1 MKRFVLN
8 SFMFLGLVLMLSSGN
23 SYLALNQAARSTND
37 DEQKMTV
44 ALVNED
50 QGGTFNGKKY
60 AFGNEFVKSIEKD
73 NDHDWYIVSR
83 GVAESGFKNNL
94 YNMIIIIPND
104 FTQKALSM
112 NEKNPEK
119 ITLNYKINASGNSSM
134 KARAEKTASSILE
147 DFNRRIIDVYFAS
160 VIGNL
165 QEAQDNV
172 AELVRKERNH
182 TNIYNHNIHQPLSG
196 FTNQFATVKD
206 QTKVSTDAFKGLENI
221 LQNYQSSL
229 ADGAKAMNTYQ
240 TNFLDFQQMK
250 NAHETLAKGFADQ
263 LTAFDSS
270 LNDADVQ
277 QNISRLV
284 ETNQAIYNQFHV
296 NSMENQNIF
305 LKSEALKM
313 SLKSTFETID
323 SYEQELTKK
332 LENETEENIAK
343 KLAEQM
349 KNGEENSYVSLN
361 QIFDTPDKIV
371 QKTMKS
377 QIDKL
382 PTLILEEIDNLNIDE
397 SVKGDIKT
405 VIKVTNQFNREFQY
419 QPQNPNGTG
428 LPLSDLINKV
438 KKDLT
443 ESGIVFSDNAAIQG
457 GNMKSQTI
465 NVAVPELF
473 RIHEVALTLPNG
485 QTNVLKVDGDQSNVT
500 FDLPATENGNMTVNI
515 KLSLKDENA
524 QIDLFQPVAW
534 EWKMIQKPKNTEAPE
549 PSDPSD
555 PLPPEEQQP
564 DPEALNMNENSNS
577 ESTQDDS
584 NDENTNEPPVEKEED
599 MNNVIY
605 HKVMSQLIS
614 DPANTSMKSLNESI
628 RDYQKTAMLYELYFG
643 KSISDLANGLEQR
656 SLGDMAAEDSLYYLF
671 HKQDIVEAIS
681 DYMAGKIT
689 EDVRAETEDLKNKIA
704 GYKQLVQKTQ
714 NHSDEMALL
723 VQQATIQAEEL
734 NHGITNTLQRLEAW
748 REASLKLQNAN
759 SEIQAG
765 QNKEQSAVLSLDD
778 QLQTLLATSQSL
790 ADQSENVLIST
801 DSVYKT
807 FDAIDKQ
814 ADNIVN
820 SGDTLVKKAQK
831 LSNDLTN
838 KLLKDQEFA
847 DNFGQV
853 LANSRIGDRPN
864 ENLLN
869 FLSNPVQTKNSEVK
883 VVKDTFIPYYLVL
896 ICFILALFTAY
907 VIATSE
913 RKRLIK
919 DDFTENRT
927 LVWKNTPITWATAG
941 IGVIEGIIIGLL
953 SGSFIDIPQ
962 EKYFQWIGLISLIMF
977 TMVLAGAY
985 LLRQLKMIGMF
996 LLLSMLSLYVL
1007 LTETLGLNFDKQ
1019 SLASTLQKLSPLQY
1033 IEKLLL
1039 SFVGDAKGD
1048 PTVIAT
1054 LAGAAF
1060 LSLVG
1065 HLFVINGFTQNKEA
1079 RDEAAD
1085 PN

>member
-1 MKRFVLN
+1 MKKFVLN
-8 SFMFLGLVLMLSSGN
+8 SFLFLGLVLMLSSGS
-23 SYLALNQAARSTND
+23 SYLALNQVSKSTND

-50 QGGTFNGKKY
+50 QGGTFNSKKY

-73 NDHDWYIVSR
+73 NEHDWYIVSR

-104 FTQKALSM
+104 FTEKALSM
-112 NEKNPEK
+112 NDKNPEK

-165 QEAQDNV
+165 QKAQDNV

-182 TNIYNHNIHQPLSG
+182 TNIYNHDIHQPLSG

-206 QTKVSTDAFKGLENI
+206 QTKVSTDAFKGLEDI
-221 LQNYQSSL
+221 LQNYQSSFVE
-229 ADGAKAMNTYQ
+229 GAKATNAYQ

-270 LNDADVQ
+270 LNAADVQ
-277 QNISRLV
+277 QNINRLV
-284 ETNQAIYNQFHV
+284 ETNQAIYNQFHF
-296 NSMENQNIF
+296 NSMEDQNIF

-313 SLKSTFETID
+313 SLKSTLETID

-343 KLAEQM
+343 KLAKQM
-349 KNGEENSYVSLN
+349 KDGVGNSYVSLN

-371 QKTMKS
+371 QKTIKS

-382 PTLILEEIDNLNIDE
+382 QTLKREEIDDLNIDE
-397 SVKGDIKT
+397 SVKSDIKM

-419 QPQNPNGTG
+419 QPQPSNGTG
-428 LPLSDLINKV
+428 LPLANLINKV

-443 ESGIVFSDNAAIQG
+443 ESGIILSDNAAILG
-457 GNMKSQTI
+457 GNIESQNI
-465 NVAVPELF
+465 NAAVPELF
-473 RIHEVALTLPNG
+473 RIHEVTLTLPNG
-485 QTNVLKVDGDQSNVT
+485 QTNVFKVDGDQNNVT
-500 FDLPATENGNMTVNI
+500 FDLPVTEKGNITVNI
-515 KLSLKDENA
+515 KISLKDENA
-524 QIDLFQPVAW
+524 KIDLFQPVAW
-534 EWKMIQKPKNTEAPE
+534 EWKIIQKHKNTEAPE

-584 NDENTNEPPVEKEED
+584 NDENTNEPPVERED
-599 MNNVIY
+599 INNVIY

-614 DPANTSMKSLNESI
+614 DPANTFMKSLNESI

-734 NHGITNTLQRLEAW
+734 NHRITNTLQRLEAW

-896 ICFILALFTAY
+896 ICFILALFSAY

-919 DDFTENRT
+919 DDFSENRT
-927 LVWKNTPITWATAG
+927 LVWKNTPITWVTAG

-996 LLLSMLSLYVL
+996 LLLGMLSLYVL

-1019 SLASTLQKLSPLQY
+1019 SLASTLQELSPLQY

-1039 SFVGDAKGD
+1039 GFVDDAKYD
-1048 PTVIAT
+1048 PLIITILVGT
-1054 LAGAAF
+1054 AF

-1065 HLFVINGFTQNKEA
+1065 HLFVINGFTQSKEA
-1079 RDEAAD
+1079 RDEAAN

>member
-1 MKRFVLN
+1 MKKFVLN
-8 SFMFLGLVLMLSSGN
+8 SFLFLGLVLMLSSGS
-23 SYLALNQAARSTND
+23 SYLALNQVSKSTND

-73 NDHDWYIVSR
+73 NEHDWYIVSR

-104 FTQKALSM
+104 FTEKALSM
-112 NEKNPEK
+112 NDKNPEK

-165 QEAQDNV
+165 QKAQDNV

-182 TNIYNHNIHQPLSG
+182 TNIYNHDIHQPLSG

-206 QTKVSTDAFKGLENI
+206 QTKVSTDAFKGLEDI
-221 LQNYQSSL
+221 LQNYQSSFVE
-229 ADGAKAMNTYQ
+229 GAKATNAYQ

-270 LNDADVQ
+270 LNAADVQ
-277 QNISRLV
+277 QNINRLV
-284 ETNQAIYNQFHV
+284 ETNQAIYNQFHF
-296 NSMENQNIF
+296 NSMEDQNIF

-313 SLKSTFETID
+313 SLKSTLETID

-343 KLAEQM
+343 KLAKQM
-349 KNGEENSYVSLN
+349 KDGVGNSYVSLN

-371 QKTMKS
+371 QKTIKS

-382 PTLILEEIDNLNIDE
+382 QTLKREEIDDLNIDE
-397 SVKGDIKT
+397 SVKSDIKM

-419 QPQNPNGTG
+419 QPQPSNGTG
-428 LPLSDLINKV
+428 LPLANLINKV

-443 ESGIVFSDNAAIQG
+443 ESGIILSDNAAILG
-457 GNMKSQTI
+457 GNIESQNI
-465 NVAVPELF
+465 NAAVPELF
-473 RIHEVALTLPNG
+473 RIHEVTLTLPNG
-485 QTNVLKVDGDQSNVT
+485 QTNVFKVDGDQNNVT
-500 FDLPATENGNMTVNI
+500 FDLPVTEKGNITVNI
-515 KLSLKDENA
+515 KISLKDENA
-524 QIDLFQPVAW
+524 KIDLFQPVAW
-534 EWKMIQKPKNTEAPE
+534 EWKIIQKHKNTEAPE

-584 NDENTNEPPVEKEED
+584 NDENTNEPPVERED
-599 MNNVIY
+599 INNVIY

-614 DPANTSMKSLNESI
+614 DPANTFMKSLNESI

-734 NHGITNTLQRLEAW
+734 NHRITNTLQRLEAW

-896 ICFILALFTAY
+896 ICFILALFSAY

-919 DDFTENRT
+919 DDFSENRT
-927 LVWKNTPITWATAG
+927 LVWKNTPITWVTAG

-996 LLLSMLSLYVL
+996 LLLGMLSLYVL

-1019 SLASTLQKLSPLQY
+1019 SLASTLQELSPLQY

-1039 SFVGDAKGD
+1039 GFVDDAKYD
-1048 PTVIAT
+1048 PLIITILVGT
-1054 LAGAAF
+1054 AF

-1065 HLFVINGFTQNKEA
+1065 HLFVINGFTQSKEA
-1079 RDEAAD
+1079 RDEAAN

>member
-1 MKRFVLN
+1 MKKFVLN
-8 SFMFLGLVLMLSSGN
+8 SFLFLGLVLMLSSGS
-23 SYLALNQAARSTND
+23 SYLALNQVSKSTND

-73 NDHDWYIVSR
+73 NEHDWYIVSR

-104 FTQKALSM
+104 FTEKALSM
-112 NEKNPEK
+112 NDKNPEK

-165 QEAQDNV
+165 QKAQDNV

-182 TNIYNHNIHQPLSG
+182 TNIYNHDIHQPLSG

-206 QTKVSTDAFKGLENI
+206 QTKVSTDAFKGLEDI
-221 LQNYQSSL
+221 LQNYQSSFVE
-229 ADGAKAMNTYQ
+229 GAKATNAYQ

-270 LNDADVQ
+270 LNAADVQ
-277 QNISRLV
+277 QNINRLV
-284 ETNQAIYNQFHV
+284 ETNQAIYNQFHF
-296 NSMENQNIF
+296 NSMEDQNIF

-313 SLKSTFETID
+313 SLKSTLETID

-343 KLAEQM
+343 KLAKQM
-349 KNGEENSYVSLN
+349 KDGVGNSYVSLN

-371 QKTMKS
+371 QKTIKS

-382 PTLILEEIDNLNIDE
+382 QTLKREEIDDLNIDE
-397 SVKGDIKT
+397 SVKSDIKM

-419 QPQNPNGTG
+419 QPQPSNGTG
-428 LPLSDLINKV
+428 LPLTNLINKV

-443 ESGIVFSDNAAIQG
+443 ESGIILSDNAAILG
-457 GNMKSQTI
+457 GNIESQNI
-465 NVAVPELF
+465 NAAVPELF
-473 RIHEVALTLPNG
+473 RIHEVTLTLPNG
-485 QTNVLKVDGDQSNVT
+485 QTNVFKVDGDQNNVT
-500 FDLPATENGNMTVNI
+500 FDLPVTEKGNITVNI
-515 KLSLKDENA
+515 KISLKDENA
-524 QIDLFQPVAW
+524 KIDLFQPVAW
-534 EWKMIQKPKNTEAPE
+534 EWKIIQKHKNTEAPE

-584 NDENTNEPPVEKEED
+584 NDENTNEPPVERED
-599 MNNVIY
+599 INNVIY

-614 DPANTSMKSLNESI
+614 DPANTFMKSLNESI

-734 NHGITNTLQRLEAW
+734 NHRITNTLQRLEAW

-896 ICFILALFTAY
+896 ICFILALFSAY

-919 DDFTENRT
+919 DDFSENRT
-927 LVWKNTPITWATAG
+927 LVWKNTPITWVTAG

-996 LLLSMLSLYVL
+996 LLLGMLSLYVL

-1019 SLASTLQKLSPLQY
+1019 SLASTLQELSPLQY

-1039 SFVGDAKGD
+1039 GFVDDTKYD
-1048 PTVIAT
+1048 PLIITILVGT
-1054 LAGAAF
+1054 AF

-1065 HLFVINGFTQNKEA
+1065 HLFVINGFTQSKEA
-1079 RDEAAD
+1079 RDEAAN

>member
-8 SFMFLGLVLMLSSGN
+8 SFLFLGLVLMLSSGS
-23 SYLALNQAARSTND
+23 SYLALNQVSKSTND

-73 NDHDWYIVSR
+73 NEHDWYIVSR

-104 FTQKALSM
+104 FTEKALSM
-112 NEKNPEK
+112 NDKNPEK

-165 QEAQDNV
+165 QKAQDNV
-172 AELVRKERNH
+172 AELVREERNH
-182 TNIYNHNIHQPLSG
+182 TNIYNHDIHQPLSG

-206 QTKVSTDAFKGLENI
+206 QTKVSTDAFKGLEDI
-221 LQNYQSSL
+221 LQNYQSSFVE
-229 ADGAKAMNTYQ
+229 GAKATNAYQ

-270 LNDADVQ
+270 LNAADVQ
-277 QNISRLV
+277 QNINRLV
-284 ETNQAIYNQFHV
+284 ETNQAIYNQFHF

-313 SLKSTFETID
+313 SLKSTLETID
-323 SYEQELTKK
+323 SYEQELSKK

-343 KLAEQM
+343 KLAKQM
-349 KNGEENSYVSLN
+349 KDGVGNSYVSLN

-371 QKTMKS
+371 QKTIKS

-382 PTLILEEIDNLNIDE
+382 QTLKREEIDDLNIDE
-397 SVKGDIKT
+397 SVKSDIKM

-419 QPQNPNGTG
+419 QPQPSNGTG
-428 LPLSDLINKV
+428 LPLANLINKV

-443 ESGIVFSDNAAIQG
+443 ESGTVFSDNAAILG
-457 GNMKSQTI
+457 GNIESQNI
-465 NVAVPELF
+465 NAAVPELF
-473 RIHEVALTLPNG
+473 RIHEVTLTLPNG
-485 QTNVLKVDGDQSNVT
+485 QTNVFKVDGDQNNVT
-500 FDLPATENGNMTVNI
+500 FDLPVTEKGNITVNI
-515 KLSLKDENA
+515 KISLKDENA
-524 QIDLFQPVAW
+524 KIDLFQPVAW
-534 EWKMIQKPKNTEAPE
+534 EWKIIQKHKNTEAPE

-577 ESTQDDS
+577 ESKQDDS
-584 NDENTNEPPVEKEED
+584 NDENTNEPPVERED
-599 MNNVIY
+599 INNVIY

-614 DPANTSMKSLNESI
+614 DPANTFMKSLNESI

-778 QLQTLLATSQSL
+778 QLQTLLVTSQSL

-919 DDFTENRT
+919 DDFSENRT
-927 LVWKNTPITWATAG
+927 LVWKNTPITWVTAG

-996 LLLSMLSLYVL
+996 LLLGMLSLYVL

-1019 SLASTLQKLSPLQY
+1019 SLASTLQELSPLQY

-1039 SFVGDAKGD
+1039 GFVDDTKYD
-1048 PTVIAT
+1048 PLIITILVGT
-1054 LAGAAF
+1054 AF

-1079 RDEAAD
+1079 RDEAAN

>member
-8 SFMFLGLVLMLSSGN
+8 SFMFLGLVLMLSSGS

-73 NDHDWYIVSR
+73 NEHDWYIVSR

-104 FTQKALSM
+104 FTEKALSM
-112 NEKNPEK
+112 NDKNPEK

-165 QEAQDNV
+165 QKAQDNV

-182 TNIYNHNIHQPLSG
+182 TNIYNHDIHQPLSG

-206 QTKVSTDAFKGLENI
+206 QTKVSTDAFKGLEDI
-221 LQNYQSSL
+221 LQNYQSSF

-263 LTAFDSS
+263 LTAFDRS
-270 LNDADVQ
+270 LNAADVQ
-277 QNISRLV
+277 QNINRLV
-284 ETNQAIYNQFHV
+284 ETNQAIYNQFHF

-305 LKSEALKM
+305 LKSEALKL
-313 SLKSTFETID
+313 SLKSTLETID

-343 KLAEQM
+343 KLAKQM
-349 KNGEENSYVSLN
+349 KDGVGNSYVSLN

-382 PTLILEEIDNLNIDE
+382 PTLKLEEIDNLNIDE
-397 SVKGDIKT
+397 SVKSDIKT
-405 VIKVTNQFNREFQY
+405 VIKVTNQFSREFQY
-419 QPQNPNGTG
+419 QPQPSNGTG
-428 LPLSDLINKV
+428 LPLANLINKV

-443 ESGIVFSDNAAIQG
+443 ESGIVFSDNAAILG
-457 GNMKSQTI
+457 GNIESQNI

-500 FDLPATENGNMTVNI
+500 FDLPATENGNMAVNI

-534 EWKMIQKPKNTEAPE
+534 EWKIIQKHKHTEARG

-555 PLPPEEQQP
+555 PLPIEEQQP
-564 DPEALNMNENSNS
+564 DPEALNMNENHNS
-577 ESTQDDS
+577 KSTQGDS
-584 NDENTNEPPVEKEED
+584 SDVNTNESPVEKED

-614 DPANTSMKSLNESI
+614 DLANISMKSLNETI

-643 KSISDLANGLEQR
+643 KSISDLANGLEQQ
-656 SLGDMAAEDSLYYLF
+656 SLEDMAAEDSLYYLF

-704 GYKQLVQKTQ
+704 GYKQLIQDTQ
-714 NHSDEMALL
+714 NRSDEMALL
-723 VQQATIQAEEL
+723 VQQATKQAEEL
-734 NHGITNTLQRLEAW
+734 NHGITNTLQQLEAW

-778 QLQTLLATSQSL
+778 QLQTLLAASQSL
-790 ADQSENVLIST
+790 ADQSENALIST

-831 LSNDLTN
+831 LSNDMTN

-869 FLSNPVQTKNSEVK
+869 FLSNPVQTKNSEVIMA
-883 VVKDTFIPYYLVL
+883 KDTFIPYYLVL

-907 VIATSE
+907 AIATSE

-919 DDFTENRT
+919 DDFSENRT
-927 LVWKNTPITWATAG
+927 LVWKNTPITWVTAG

-953 SGSFIDIPQ
+953 SSSFIDIPQ
-962 EKYFQWIGLISLIMF
+962 EKYFQWIGLITLIML

-996 LLLSMLSLYVL
+996 LLLGMLSLYVL

-1019 SLASTLQKLSPLQY
+1019 SLASTLQELSPLQY

-1039 SFVGDAKGD
+1039 GFVDDTKYD
-1048 PTVIAT
+1048 PLIITILV
-1054 LAGAAF
+1054 GAAF

-1065 HLFVINGFTQNKEA
+1065 HLFVINGLTQNKEA
-1079 RDEAAD
+1079 EDEAAD

>member
-8 SFMFLGLVLMLSSGN
+8 SFLFLGLVLMLSSGS
-23 SYLALNQAARSTND
+23 SYLALNQVSKSTND

-73 NDHDWYIVSR
+73 NEHDWYIVSR

-104 FTQKALSM
+104 FTEKALSM
-112 NEKNPEK
+112 NDKNPEK

-165 QEAQDNV
+165 QKAQDNV

-182 TNIYNHNIHQPLSG
+182 TNIYNHDIHQPLSG

-206 QTKVSTDAFKGLENI
+206 QTKVSTDAFKGLEDI
-221 LQNYQSSL
+221 LQNYQSSFVE
-229 ADGAKAMNTYQ
+229 GAKATNAYQ

-270 LNDADVQ
+270 LNAADVQ
-277 QNISRLV
+277 QNINRLV
-284 ETNQAIYNQFHV
+284 ETNQAIYNQFHF

-313 SLKSTFETID
+313 SLKSTLETID

-343 KLAEQM
+343 KLAKQM
-349 KNGEENSYVSLN
+349 KDGVGNSYVSLN

-371 QKTMKS
+371 QKTIKS

-382 PTLILEEIDNLNIDE
+382 QTLKREEIDDLNIDE
-397 SVKGDIKT
+397 SVKSDIKT

-419 QPQNPNGTG
+419 QPQPSNGTG
-428 LPLSDLINKV
+428 LPLANLINKV

-457 GNMKSQTI
+457 GNIESQNI
-465 NVAVPELF
+465 NAAVPEFF
-473 RIHEVALTLPNG
+473 RIHEVTLTLPNG
-485 QTNVLKVDGDQSNVT
+485 QTNVFKVDGDQNNVT
-500 FDLPATENGNMTVNI
+500 FDLPVTEKGNITVNI
-515 KLSLKDENA
+515 KISLKDENA
-524 QIDLFQPVAW
+524 KIDLFQPVAW
-534 EWKMIQKPKNTEAPE
+534 EWKIIQKHKNTEAPE

-584 NDENTNEPPVEKEED
+584 NDENTNEPPVERED
-599 MNNVIY
+599 INNVIY

-614 DPANTSMKSLNESI
+614 DPANTFMKSLNESI

-820 SGDTLVKKAQK
+820 SGDTLVKKAQQ

-883 VVKDTFIPYYLVL
+883 VVKDTVIPYYLVL

-919 DDFTENRT
+919 DDFSENRT

-996 LLLSMLSLYVL
+996 LLLGMLSLYVL

-1019 SLASTLQKLSPLQY
+1019 SLASTLQELSPLQY

-1039 SFVGDAKGD
+1039 GFVDDTKYD
-1048 PTVIAT
+1048 PLIITILVGT
-1054 LAGAAF
+1054 AF

-1079 RDEAAD
+1079 RDEAAN